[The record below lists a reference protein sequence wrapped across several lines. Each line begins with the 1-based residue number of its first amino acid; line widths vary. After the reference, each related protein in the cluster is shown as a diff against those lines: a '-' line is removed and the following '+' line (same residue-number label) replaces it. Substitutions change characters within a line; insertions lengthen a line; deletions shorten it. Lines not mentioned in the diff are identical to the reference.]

1 MKVISITEPY
11 ASLIKE
17 QKKLIETRS
26 WKTNY
31 RGPIA
36 IHAGKKI
43 DKSVFEDPFYCDIL
57 NKYGITKDNI
67 VTSAILGVG
76 ILSDIKRTEDL
87 VASISEKEKKLGTYT
102 ENRYGWFIKEIREL
116 ETPLFYKGS
125 LGLWNLNLDL

>member
-1 MKVISITEPY
+1 MKALTLIQPW
-11 ASLIKE
+11 ASLILLGE
-17 QKKLIETRS
+17 KKIETRS

-116 ETPLFYKGS
+116 ETPLVYKGS